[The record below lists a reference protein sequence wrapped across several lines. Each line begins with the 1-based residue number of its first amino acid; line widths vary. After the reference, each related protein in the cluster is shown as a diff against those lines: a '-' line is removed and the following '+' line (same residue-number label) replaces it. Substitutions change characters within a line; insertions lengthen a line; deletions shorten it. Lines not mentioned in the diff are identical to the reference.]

1 MTIVITLILI
11 VITALR
17 LISNL
22 IIIVYE
28 VIVKLKRKNKIQEE
42 LPLDKKQK
50 CSKFSR
56 RVIFTKQVSK
66 KSIV

>member
-11 VITALR
+11 LITALR

-22 IIIVYE
+22 IITVYE
-28 VIVKLKRKNKIQEE
+28 IIVKLKRKNKIQEE

-50 CSKFSR
+50 CPR
-56 RVIFTKQVSK
+56 RVIFTKILSK